1 MDRPEPITLQDVD
14 YGGLEQAT
22 GFLLRLAQLRVFEH
36 FYKAMEG
43 QELRLGAMSALI
55 LIGHNPGIRHGILA
69 DALSIK
75 LAHTTKMLKGL
86 EARGLVRRH
95 QPAYDRRS
103 IELRLTD
110 AGMALMRDYQRQIA
124 LHEDLSVAGLTE
136 RERAQLRR
144 LLRKVSAVPACLP
157 QRPVAEAA
165 EADAQGN
172 PAPRRRA

>member
-1 MDRPEPITLQDVD
+1 MDRPDPITLQDVD

-43 QELRLGAMSALI
+43 QDLRLGAMSALI
-55 LIGHNPGIRHGILA
+55 LIGHNPGIRHGMLA

-110 AGMALMRDYQRQIA
+110 AGMALMRDLQRLIA
-124 LHEDLSVAGLTE
+124 LQEDLSVAVLTE
-136 RERAQLRR
+136 RERQQLRR
-144 LLRKVSAVPACLP
+144 LLGKVAGVPASPL
-157 QRPVAEAA
+157 QRPAAVAEEAA
-165 EADAQGN
+165 TQGN
-172 PAPRRRA
+172 PAPRRRT